1 MNVIVYHGSS
11 AAREVIR
18 KYEWNYL
25 DAKVS
30 RVPHNGSTLIGVFF
44 DTGG

>member
-18 KYEWNYL
+18 KYEWSYL
-25 DAKVS
+25 DAKV
-30 RVPHNGSTLIGVFF
+30 RACVVANAVGDGHQTAG
-44 DTGG
+44 D